1 MKIYGVEEKYQRK
14 VINYGY
20 LLARFASS
28 GSICSMVS
36 ESSFDD
42 ASLIVCLISTFRFLC
57 IATIPDSAMK
67 TPISYD

>member
-1 MKIYGVEEKYQRK
+1 
-14 VINYGY
+14 
-20 LLARFASS
+20 
-28 GSICSMVS
+28 MVS